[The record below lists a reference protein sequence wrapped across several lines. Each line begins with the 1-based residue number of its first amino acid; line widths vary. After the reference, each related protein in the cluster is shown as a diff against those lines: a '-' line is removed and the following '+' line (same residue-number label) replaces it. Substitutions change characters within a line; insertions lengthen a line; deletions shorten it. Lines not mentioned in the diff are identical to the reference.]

1 MIDDILRVSPIVRSH
16 LSMTHFILI
25 VLSVFLLTAPSLHA
39 GAIFAASNIEG
50 GAAHLQSG
58 GAYQNGGT
66 LTSVTMLGADP
77 ENSLFTVSAS
87 AMGFA
92 RLGELS
98 VQTVAAANGSSA
110 APGVI
115 RSTAAASYQDTMT
128 VTAPGLDGYTGYM
141 VVLIPDPPAGGM
153 HQVVNG
159 AFTAQ
164 ACTGL
169 CTGDP
174 QMFAVAPGYSQIGL
188 LPFVFGE
195 AFDYTIALSAWSEV
209 DWTAGQQQY
218 AYAGVAT
225 SLEATG
231 ILIGFANWDG
241 HGVSGLVWTS
251 QGGLQYR
258 DAPAHLAH
266 SPEPGTWVTLGVGM
280 VALGL
285 LRRRRPSLPDQN

>member
-1 MIDDILRVSPIVRSH
+1 
-16 LSMTHFILI
+16 MTHFILI
-25 VLSVFLLTAPSLHA
+25 VLSVFLITAPSLHA
-39 GAIFAASNIEG
+39 GAIFATSNIEG

-98 VQTVAAANGSSA
+98 VQTVAVANGSSVD
-110 APGVI
+110 PGVI

-174 QMFAVAPGYSQIGL
+174 QMFAVAPGYSQIGR

-195 AFDYTIALSAWSEV
+195 AFDYTIALSAWSEA

-241 HGVSGLVWTS
+241 HGVNGLVWTS

-285 LRRRRPSLPDQN
+285 LRRRPSLPDQN

>member
-1 MIDDILRVSPIVRSH
+1 
-16 LSMTHFILI
+16 MTHFILI
-25 VLSVFLLTAPSLHA
+25 VLSVFLLSASPAHA
-39 GAIFAASNIEG
+39 GAIFATSNIEG

-58 GAYQNGGT
+58 GAYQSGGSF
-66 LTSVTMLGADP
+66 TSVTMLGADP
-77 ENSLFTVSAS
+77 GNSLFTVSAS

-98 VQTVAAANGSSA
+98 VQTVAVASGSSA
-110 APGVI
+110 GPGAI

-128 VTAPGLDGYTGYM
+128 VTAPGLEGTTGYLIM
-141 VVLIPDPPAGGM
+141 LIPDPPAGGM

-159 AFTAQ
+159 AYTAQ

-174 QMFAVAPGYSQIGL
+174 LMFAIAPGYSQIGR

-195 AFDYTIALSAWSEV
+195 AFDYTVALSVWSAAS
-209 DWTAGQQQY
+209 WTAGQQQY

-231 ILIGFANWDG
+231 ILIGFANWEG
-241 HGVSGLVWTS
+241 HGVNGLVWNS
-251 QGGLQYR
+251 RGGLEYR
-258 DAPAHLAH
+258 EAPAHLVH
-266 SPEPGTWVTLGVGM
+266 NPEPGTWALLGAGLA
-280 VALGL
+280 ALGWI
-285 LRRRRPSLPDQN
+285 RRRMRPSA